1 VGDAFPAAIVELTRG
16 GTMEGD
22 LSARSFTLVF
32 SVPIAQANFSAGG
45 GRGGGGVDL
54 SVASRVADDQQVK
67 NDHQKLECIVRI
79 FLCACCVRA
88 SWKGKRTKKR
98 SCE

>member
-1 VGDAFPAAIVELTRG
+1 
-16 GTMEGD
+16 MEGD
-22 LSARSFTLVF
+22 LSARSFTLIF

-79 FLCACCVRA
+79 FCVCLLRP
-88 SWKGKRTKKR
+88 
-98 SCE
+98 CELEREENEEAKL